1 MDTIVNNIPEEKA
14 YDKVWKFMRHDT
26 LNTTIKLLENVLDIQ
41 KQEFQSKLCRTTDP
55 DHRTSLLNSINNTD
69 KVRNTLRKQFSEFD
83 LPNSYKDNIMNY
95 EEMVKE
101 EYEDYQE
108 ASAKVTV
115 MQTTDFAQLVL
126 SMVSLYPCFYR
137 MDEIVRY
144 PLTEFSYDNL
154 NLFTNMRQP
163 CENLIEILQG
173 LFDLVGPY
181 LR

>member
-1 MDTIVNNIPEEKA
+1 MK
-14 YDKVWKFMRHDT
+14 KWLKKSMRI
-26 LNTTIKLLENVLDIQ
+26 IKKRLGAV
-41 KQEFQSKLCRTTDP
+41 C
-55 DHRTSLLNSINNTD
+55 
-69 KVRNTLRKQFSEFD
+69 
-83 LPNSYKDNIMNY
+83 
-95 EEMVKE
+95 
-101 EYEDYQE
+101 
-108 ASAKVTV
+108 AVTV